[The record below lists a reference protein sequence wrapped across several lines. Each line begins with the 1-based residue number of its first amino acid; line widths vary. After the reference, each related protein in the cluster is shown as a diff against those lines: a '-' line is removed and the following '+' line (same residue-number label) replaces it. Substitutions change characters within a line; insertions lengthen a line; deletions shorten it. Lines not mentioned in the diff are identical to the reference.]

1 MDDLC
6 KILYFLLIW
15 FLNFLFSD
23 LVLIEIQLIFI
34 SYKKVELKE

>member
-15 FLNFLFSD
+15 FLNFLFSG
-23 LVLIEIQLIFI
+23 LVLIESQLIFI
-34 SYKKVELKE
+34 SYKNVGLKE

>member
-15 FLNFLFSD
+15 FSNFLFSD
-23 LVLIEIQLIFI
+23 LVLIESQLIFI
-34 SYKKVELKE
+34 SYKKVGLKE